1 MKFLNL
7 FFFFI
12 ILIGCSFDNKSGIWK
27 NENITE
33 KRDQKAFKEFK
44 NLLSANQSFN
54 EIIKLKNN
62 TGFRISKKIKNLEW
76 KDKFYNN
83 SNYYDNFSYN
93 DLNKLI
99 FNSKKISRH
108 KLNETLL
115 FYNNNAIVSDKKGNM
130 IIFSIETNQVIDK
143 FNFYKKEFK
152 NIEKKLNF
160 IINDTTIFITDNIG
174 FVYAYNF
181 KERKILWAKNF
192 KIPFRS
198 NIKIFKNKIITSN
211 QNNDLYFID
220 IKNGDLLRLIPTEE
234 TSVKNNF
241 INNLSLSRSN
251 TYFLNTFGS
260 LYAFDNESMKIRW
273 FLNLK
278 SSVDLNSRDI
288 FSSTQIINNG
298 NHLIVSSNQ
307 FIYILNPDNG
317 RIIFKKNIVSK
328 INPVVNK
335 NYIFLVSETNLLIA
349 LDINQKKIIYSYD
362 INEKIAKFLNTKK
375 KNVYYKDIMLVN
387 DKIFIFL
394 KNSYYLI
401 FNVYGEIE
409 NVRKLPTK
417 IYSVPIFINNSILY
431 LNNKNKISVID

>member
-1 MKFLNL
+1 MEK
-7 FFFFI
+7 
-12 ILIGCSFDNKSGIWK
+12 WK
-27 NENITE
+27 YSW
-33 KRDQKAFKEFK
+33 KGGSKAFKEFK

-54 EIIKLKNN
+54 ETIKLKNN

-115 FYNNNAIVSDKKGNM
+115 FYNNNAIVSDKKGTM

-307 FIYILNPDNG
+307 FLYILNPDNG

-349 LDINQKKIIYSYD
+349 LDINQKKVIYSYN

>member
-12 ILIGCSFDNKSGIWK
+12 ILMGCSFDNKSGIWK

-33 KRDQKAFKEFK
+33 KEDQKAFKEFK

-54 EIIKLKNN
+54 ETIKLKNN
-62 TGFRISKKIKNLEW
+62 TGFIISKKIKNLEW

-83 SNYYDNFSYN
+83 SNYYDNFTYN

-115 FYNNNAIVSDKKGNM
+115 FYNNNAIVSDKKGNI

-220 IKNGDLLRLIPTEE
+220 KKNGDLLRLIPTEE

-241 INNLSLSRSN
+241 VNNLSLSRSN

-307 FIYILNPDNG
+307 FLYILNPDNG
-317 RIIFKKNIVSK
+317 RTIFKKNIVSK

-349 LDINQKKIIYSYD
+349 LDINQKKS
-362 INEKIAKFLNTKK
+362 NLFL
-375 KNVYYKDIMLVN
+375 
-387 DKIFIFL
+387 
-394 KNSYYLI
+394 
-401 FNVYGEIE
+401 
-409 NVRKLPTK
+409 
-417 IYSVPIFINNSILY
+417 
-431 LNNKNKISVID
+431 

>member
-1 MKFLNL
+1 MIN
-7 FFFFI
+7 
-12 ILIGCSFDNKSGIWK
+12 
-27 NENITE
+27 
-33 KRDQKAFKEFK
+33 
-44 NLLSANQSFN
+44 
-54 EIIKLKNN
+54 
-62 TGFRISKKIKNLEW
+62 
-76 KDKFYNN
+76 
-83 SNYYDNFSYN
+83 
-93 DLNKLI
+93 LI
-99 FNSKKISRH
+99 FI
-108 KLNETLL
+108 
-115 FYNNNAIVSDKKGNM
+115 
-130 IIFSIETNQVIDK
+130 
-143 FNFYKKEFK
+143 KEFK

-160 IINDTTIFITDNIG
+160 IINDTTIFLLLNIG

-220 IKNGDLLRLIPTEE
+220 KKNGDLLRLIPTEE

-307 FIYILNPDNG
+307 FLYILNPDNG
-317 RIIFKKNIVSK
+317 RTIFKKNIVSK

-349 LDINQKKIIYSYD
+349 LDINQKKVIYSYD
-362 INEKIAKFLNTKK
+362 INEKIAKFLNIKK

>member
-1 MKFLNL
+1 M
-7 FFFFI
+7 
-12 ILIGCSFDNKSGIWK
+12 GCSFDNKSGIWK

-33 KRDQKAFKEFK
+33 KEDQKAFKEFK

-54 EIIKLKNN
+54 ETIKLKNN

-115 FYNNNAIVSDKKGNM
+115 FYNNNAIVSDKKGNI

-220 IKNGDLLRLIPTEE
+220 KKNGDLLRLIPTEE

-241 INNLSLSRSN
+241 VNNLSLSRSN

-278 SSVDLNSRDI
+278 PSVDLNSRDI

-307 FIYILNPDNG
+307 FLYILNPDNG
-317 RIIFKKNIVSK
+317 RTIFKKNIVSK

-349 LDINQKKIIYSYD
+349 LDINQKKVIYSYN

>member
-1 MKFLNL
+1 M
-7 FFFFI
+7 
-12 ILIGCSFDNKSGIWK
+12 GCSFDNKSGIWK

-33 KRDQKAFKEFK
+33 KEDQKAFKEFK

-54 EIIKLKNN
+54 ETIKLKNN
-62 TGFRISKKIKNLEW
+62 TGFIISKKIKNLEW

-83 SNYYDNFSYN
+83 SNYYDNFTYN

-115 FYNNNAIVSDKKGNM
+115 FYNNNAIVSDKKGNI

-220 IKNGDLLRLIPTEE
+220 KKNGDLLRLIPTEE

-241 INNLSLSRSN
+241 VNNLSLSRSN

-307 FIYILNPDNG
+307 FLYILNPDNG
-317 RIIFKKNIVSK
+317 RTIFKKNIVSK

-349 LDINQKKIIYSYD
+349 LDINQKKVIYSYN